1 MPALDFPRP
10 LVVPLRELASR
21 LLDSRKPKTD
31 NAMVARD
38 LLAGFY
44 EICARAGQD
53 RLLAELNEAFPAE
66 PTPAPVAEDGAA
78 ETAAEEPDA
87 GAVLADHPV
96 LVPAL
101 VAQLGTLALDDGGPR
116 NQKPLQLTDCVVAAL
131 GLTVVDEPDRT
142 IALDDDVRAAV
153 MAAMAKVIEP
163 ELAVPQIR
171 EAIIAQAREA
181 CPEELRGVFHRI
193 AAQLDERGVKL
204 NKTPKVPLHALHAI
218 LRVVRDVRVGIV
230 DRVART
236 AIDRAQALIAAAAP
250 EAAARIDQPVTFRAT
265 PREIAVARATDARVP
280 LVPAAVAGALLDGL
294 SELARIGW
302 RAPTRPV
309 RTYGARAT
317 FAVGELVAHPKF
329 GRGEV
334 TAIEA
339 QRVVIEFDDGPHTL
353 AHVGAV
359 SASDASLSAAPK
371 AARTKLVEPVAADAA
386 FETEPE

>member
-1 MPALDFPRP
+1 MPALDLPRT

-21 LLDSRKPKTD
+21 LLDSRKPKTE
-31 NAMVARD
+31 NASVARD

-53 RLLAELNEAFPAE
+53 RLLAELAAAFPAE
-66 PTPAPVAEDGAA
+66 PAAAVPDG
-78 ETAAEEPDA
+78 ETEVGEPDA
-87 GAVLADHPV
+87 GGALAEHPV
-96 LVPAL
+96 LALAL

-116 NQKPLQLTDCVVAAL
+116 NHKPIQLTDCVVAAL
-131 GLTVVDEPDRT
+131 GLTLVDDEPDRS
-142 IALDDDVRAAV
+142 IALDDDVRNAV
-153 MAAMAKVIEP
+153 VAAMAKVIEP

-181 CPEELRGVFHRI
+181 CPEEHRGVFHRI

-218 LRVVRDVRVGIV
+218 LRVVRDVRIGIV
-230 DRVART
+230 DRVARA
-236 AIDRAQALIAAAAP
+236 AIDQAQAVIAAAAP
-250 EAAARIDQPVTFRAT
+250 EAAARIDQPITLRAT
-265 PREIAVARATDARVP
+265 PREVAIARATDARVP
-280 LVPAAVAGALLDGL
+280 LVPAAVTAALLDGL
-294 SELARIGW
+294 SELARIAW

-309 RTYGARAT
+309 RTYGARLT

-339 QRVVIEFDDGPHTL
+339 QRVVIEFDDGAHTL

-371 AARTKLVEPVAADAA
+371 AARAKLAEPVAASAA

>member
-1 MPALDFPRP
+1 MPALDFPRT
-10 LVVPLRELASR
+10 LVVSLRDLASR
-21 LLDSRKPKTD
+21 LLDSRKPKSESSTL
-31 NAMVARD
+31 ARE

-53 RLLAELNEAFPAE
+53 RLLADLAEAFPA
-66 PTPAPVAEDGAA
+66 PAEAEAAHDEAGAA
-78 ETAAEEPDA
+78 
-87 GAVLADHPV
+87 LADHPV

-101 VAQLGTLALDDGGPR
+101 VAQLATLDLDDGGPR
-116 NQKPLQLTDCVVAAL
+116 NAKPKQLADCVVAAL
-131 GLTVVDEPDRT
+131 GLVLVDEPDRS
-142 IALDDDVRAAV
+142 IALDDEVRVAVTAAL
-153 MAAMAKVIEP
+153 AQVIEP

-171 EAIIAQAREA
+171 EAIVAQAREA
-181 CPEELRGVFHRI
+181 CPEEFRGVFHRI
-193 AAQLDERGVKL
+193 AAQLDERGVRM
-204 NKTPKVPLHALHAI
+204 NKTPKVPLHALHAV
-218 LRVVRDVRVGIV
+218 LRVVRDVRLAIV

-236 AIDRAQALIAAAAP
+236 AIDRAQALIAQAAP
-250 EAAARIDQPVTFRAT
+250 EAAARIDQPITLRAT
-265 PREIAVARATDARVP
+265 PREVAIARASDARVP
-280 LVPAAVAGALLDGL
+280 LVPAAVAQALLEGL
-294 SELARIGW
+294 SDLARITW

-317 FAVGELVAHPKF
+317 FAVGELVSHPKF

-359 SASDASLSAAPK
+359 SASDVSLAAAPK
-371 AARTKLVEPVAADAA
+371 AARARVVEPVAVDAA